1 MNINGNGKIILLPCL
16 LFFCSPPPSSSA
28 PPGNNHNMG
37 LTGLDIINPNLLL
50 LSFLLRLLSFLLV
63 PHAQAEHCRSSAP
76 VIIKLKLEPTF
87 FSFAFM
93 LSVSP

>member
-1 MNINGNGKIILLPCL
+1 MEIEIIFRLCL
-16 LFFCSPPPSSSA
+16 LFFCSLPPSSSV
-28 PPGNNHNMG
+28 PPRNIHNMG
-37 LTGLDIINPNLLL
+37 LTGTLSFLCNLLL